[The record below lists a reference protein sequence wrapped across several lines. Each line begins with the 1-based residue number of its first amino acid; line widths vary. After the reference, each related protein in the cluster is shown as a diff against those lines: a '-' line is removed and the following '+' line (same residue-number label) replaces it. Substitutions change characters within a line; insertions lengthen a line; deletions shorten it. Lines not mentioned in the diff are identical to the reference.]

1 MIYRIRFLLPFL
13 VFIVIGLL
21 LWFGLHLNPHR
32 IDSPLLNKPL
42 PIFREPSVNVPN
54 HFITRQDFLSHI
66 TLLNVFATWCL
77 SCEIEHPVLMNIANT
92 KRIKLVGLDYKD
104 QRKAVIPWLRKY
116 GNPYSAIIDD
126 SKGQLGIDLGVYG
139 TPETYLIDAS
149 GIIRYKY
156 IGPMSTKVWNT
167 VLIPQINRWEK
178 NSILA
183 ANALDRYPFPEAA
196 QAKRFNQLI
205 TRFRCLVCQNED
217 LASSEAPLASDLRQ
231 AIYVMVREGQSN
243 RKIVDY
249 MVDRY
254 GNFVLFKPPFVGET
268 YALWFGPFVFLIL
281 GVAIL
286 FFVVRH
292 YSRR

>member
-1 MIYRIRFLLPFL
+1 MIYRIRFLLPL
-13 VFIVIGLL
+13 LIFIVIGLL

-42 PIFREPSVNVPN
+42 PLFRERSVNKQKQ
-54 HFITRQDFLSHI
+54 FITQKDFLGHI

-77 SCEIEHPVLMNIANT
+77 SCEVEHPILMDIANT
-92 KRIKLVGLDYKD
+92 KKIKLIGLDYKD
-104 QRKAVIPWLRKY
+104 HRKAAIRWLQQY
-116 GNPYSAIIDD
+116 GNPYSLIIDD
-126 SKGQLGIDLGVYG
+126 WKGLLGIDLGVYG
-139 TPETYLIDAS
+139 TPETYLIDPS

-156 IGPMSTKVWNT
+156 IGPISTKVWNT
-167 VLIPQINRWEK
+167 VMLPQIKQLEK
-178 NSILA
+178 KSENV
-183 ANALDRYPFPEAA
+183 NAIDRYPFPDAS

-205 TRFRCLVCQNED
+205 MRFRCLVCQNED

-243 RKIVDY
+243 RKIVNY

-254 GNFVLFKPPFVGET
+254 GDFVLFKPPFVGET
-268 YALWFGPFVFLIL
+268 YVLWFGPFVFLIL
-281 GVAIL
+281 AVMIL